1 MSFEYNKTVWVND
14 ETPINEENLNKIENQ
29 LEFLTEF
36 SESVNNSIGNIESS
50 LDHIID
56 IQEGLIGGSAEW
68 VFPKN

>member
-56 IQEGLIGGSAEW
+56 IQEGFIGGNAE
-68 VFPKN
+68 